1 MLNGIIKWSLQNRLI
16 VVAIAALLLV
26 WGSYVAFNLPV
37 DVFPDLNKPTITVL
51 TEANG
56 LAPEEVETQVSY
68 PIETVM
74 NGVPGV
80 SRVRSVS
87 GVGLSIVYVE
97 FEWGTDIYRNRQ
109 LVSEKITEARE
120 QLPEGVSP
128 FLAPISSIM
137 GEIMLVAVSSKDGT
151 TDPLELRT
159 LADWT
164 IRPRLLTITGVSQ
177 VIPIGG
183 GVKQYQALVS
193 PEKLRQFGVT
203 IEEISVALEK
213 SNINSTGG
221 FVDAQSQEYLVR
233 NLGRFYSIDEL
244 KQTVVAYRN
253 NTPIRLGDVAEVEFG
268 AKIKRG
274 EAGTNGKPAV
284 IISVQ
289 KQPGAS
295 TQDLTEKVD
304 EAVREL
310 QKTLPPDVEINPN
323 LFRQANFIN
332 ASIGNVTEALRDGA
346 ILVAIVL
353 FLFLLNFR
361 TTFITLT
368 AIPLSFIVT
377 FLILYA
383 FGISVNTMTLGGL
396 AVAIGE
402 LVDDAIVDIE
412 NIFRRL
418 GENRLLENPRPSL
431 EVVYH
436 ASLEVR
442 SSIIYATVI
451 VALVFIPLF
460 ALSGV
465 EGRLLAPLGLAYI
478 TALVASLVVS
488 LTVTPVLASYL
499 LPQMFKRKD
508 PKKNGPTAIKDEAE
522 DDPSI
527 LSKIWQRFRSSSAE
541 ENEDSFLVRW
551 LKKYDSRLLQWT
563 LRHPYKVIVGAA
575 LLFIVTMATLPFVGT
590 SFLPDFNE
598 GTLTVNVQAQPG
610 TSLAESNRIGQI
622 SEKLLLEV
630 PEVVSTGRRTGRAEL
645 DEHAEGVHY
654 TEIDV
659 DLKKSDRSRD
669 EILAAI
675 RDKLAV
681 IPGVSTNVGQPIS
694 HRLDHLQSGVRAQ
707 IAVKLFGDDLATLRS
722 KAEEIR
728 NTIQTVEG
736 ATDVS
741 VERQVLIPQ
750 VRFNVDRVKA
760 AQYGLQPG
768 EVTRTLETALNGRT
782 VSQAIDGARRY
793 DVVVRFDEASRNS
806 LDALQNVTIDTPQG
820 TQIPISAVATVE
832 NFPGPNQIL
841 REDTKRRIVIGAN
854 VAGRDLGSVVG
865 DIQSRVATQVQLPTG
880 YFLEYGGQFQASQ
893 EATRTLSLLSIFS
906 LVAIFFL
913 LIKALGDWRVALQ
926 VMINIPLALIG
937 AVWALHLSG
946 GVFSIAT
953 MVGFISLVGITSRN
967 GIMMISHYL
976 HLMKEEGEEFTEKM
990 IIRGSLERLVPVLM
1004 TALTA
1009 GLSLVPFILAAD
1021 APGKEILHPL
1031 AVVVLGGILTSTL
1044 LDQLVTPAVFYK
1056 FGKHSAERVIA
1067 ERDGVGG
1074 ESEWDNPE
1082 ASTPGTAGPFPTKPI
1097 LSE

>member
-1 MLNGIIKWSLQNRLI
+1 MNAIIKWALQNRLI

-56 LAPEEVETQVSY
+56 LAPEEVETQVSF

-120 QLPEGVSP
+120 QLPQGVSP

-137 GEIMLVAVSSKDGT
+137 GEIMLIAVSSKDGT

-164 IRPRLLTITGVSQ
+164 IRPRLLAITGVSQ

-183 GVKQYQALVS
+183 GVKQYQVLVS

-203 IEEISVALEK
+203 LEEVSVALEK

-253 NTPIRLGDVAEVEFG
+253 NTPIHLGDVADVQFG

-274 EAGTNGKPAV
+274 DAGTNGKPAV
-284 IISVQ
+284 IVSVQ

-295 TQDLTEKVD
+295 TLDLTEKVD

-310 QKTLPPDVEINPN
+310 QKNLPPDVEINPN
-323 LFRQANFIN
+323 LFRQANFIG

-418 GENRLLENPRPSL
+418 GENRLLENPRPTL
-431 EVVYH
+431 EVIYR

-478 TALVASLVVS
+478 TALIASLVVS

-499 LPQMFKRKD
+499 LPGFFKSRVKSRES
-508 PKKNGPTAIKDEAE
+508 NVDETPVAQNELDFQAGLE
-522 DDPSI
+522 DE
-527 LSKIWQRFRSSSAE
+527 SSATHDSRLATH
-541 ENEDSFLVRW
+541 DSFLVRW
-551 LKKYDSRLLQWT
+551 LKKYDSRLLHWT

-575 LLFIVTMATLPFVGT
+575 ILFIVTMATLPFVGT

-598 GTLTVNVQAQPG
+598 GTLTVNVLARPG

-659 DLKKSDRSRD
+659 DLKESDRTRD

-675 RDKLAV
+675 REKLALV
-681 IPGVSTNVGQPIS
+681 PGVSVNVGQPIS

-736 ATDVS
+736 AADIS
-741 VERQVLIPQ
+741 VESQVLIPQ
-750 VRFNVDRVKA
+750 VRFNVDRAKA
-760 AQYGLQPG
+760 AQYGLSPG
-768 EVTRTLETALNGRT
+768 EITQTLETALNGRT
-782 VSQAIDGARRY
+782 VSQAIDGSRRY

-806 LDALQNVTIDTPQG
+806 LDALRRVTVDTPQG
-820 TQIPISAVATVE
+820 TQIPISAVATIE
-832 NFPGPNQIL
+832 NLPGPNQIL
-841 REDTKRRIVIGAN
+841 RENTKRRIVIGAN

-865 DIQSRVATQVQLPTG
+865 DIQSRVAAQVQLPSG
-880 YFLEYGGQFQASQ
+880 YFVEYGGQFQATQ
-893 EATRTLSLLSIFS
+893 EATRTLSMLTIFS
-906 LVAIFFL
+906 LAAIFLL

-937 AVWALHLSG
+937 AVLALHLSG
-946 GVFSIAT
+946 GVLSIAT

-976 HLMKEEGEEFTEKM
+976 HLMREEGEDFTERM
-990 IIRGSLERLVPVLM
+990 IVRGSLERLVPVLM

-1009 GLSLVPFILAAD
+1009 GLSLVPFIFAAD

-1056 FGKHSAERVIA
+1056 FGRHSAERVII
-1067 ERDGVGG
+1067 EREKGINDTG
-1074 ESEWDNPE
+1074 EWDNVKK
-1082 ASTPGTAGPFPTKPI
+1082 SMG
-1097 LSE
+1097 

>member
-1 MLNGIIKWSLQNRLI
+1 MNAIIKWALQNRLI
-16 VVAIAALLLV
+16 VVAISALLLV
-26 WGSYVAFNLPV
+26 WGGYVAMNLPV

-87 GVGLSIVYVE
+87 GVGLSIVYIE
-97 FEWGTDIYRNRQ
+97 FDWGTDIYRNRQ

-120 QLPEGVSP
+120 QLPPGVSP

-137 GEIMLVAVSSKDGT
+137 GEIMLISVSSKTGA

-193 PEKLRQFGVT
+193 PEKLKQFGVT
-203 IEEISVALEK
+203 IEEVSTALEK
-213 SNINSTGG
+213 SNANSTGG

-233 NLGRFYSIDEL
+233 NLGRFYTIDEL
-244 KQTVVAYRN
+244 KQTVVAFRN
-253 NTPIRLGDVAEVEFG
+253 NTAIKLGDVASIEFG
-268 AKIKRG
+268 ARIKR
-274 EAGTNGKPAV
+274 V
-284 IISVQ
+284 SVQ

-295 TQDLTEKVD
+295 TLDLTEKVD
-304 EAVREL
+304 EAVKEL
-310 QKTLPPDVEINPN
+310 QATLPPDVEINSR
-323 LFRQANFIN
+323 LFRQASFIDN
-332 ASIGNVTEALRDGA
+332 SITNVTEALRDGA

-368 AIPLSFIVT
+368 AIPLSFVVT
-377 FLILYA
+377 FLVLWA
-383 FGISVNTMTLGGL
+383 FGISINTMTLGGL

-402 LVDDAIVDIE
+402 LVDDAIVDVE
-412 NIFRRL
+412 NVFRRL
-418 GENRLLENPRPSL
+418 RENRHSANPRPSL
-431 EVVYH
+431 EVIYH
-436 ASLEVR
+436 ASLEIR
-442 SSIIYATVI
+442 SSIVYATII
-451 VALVFIPLF
+451 VALVFMPLF
-460 ALSGV
+460 MLTGV

-478 TALVASLVVS
+478 TALVASLFVS

-499 LPQMFKRKD
+499 LPKMKAMKEEKD
-508 PKKNGPTAIKDEAE
+508 G
-522 DDPSI
+522 
-527 LSKIWQRFRSSSAE
+527 F
-541 ENEDSFLVRW
+541 FVRW
-551 LKKYDSRLLQWT
+551 LKKYDERLLHWT
-563 LRHPYKVIVGAA
+563 LRHPYKIMVGAA
-575 LLFIVTMATLPFVGT
+575 LLFVLTMATLPFVGT
-590 SFLPDFNE
+590 SFLPEFNE
-598 GTLTVNVQAQPG
+598 GTLTVNVQANPG

-622 SEKLLLEV
+622 SEKLILEV
-630 PEVVSTGRRTGRAEL
+630 PEVISTGRRTGRAEL

-659 DLKKSDRSRD
+659 DLKPSDRSRE
-669 EILAAI
+669 EILASI
-675 RDKLAV
+675 REKLSV
-681 IPGVSTNVGQPIS
+681 VPGVTTNVGQPIS

-728 NTIQTVEG
+728 NAINTVEG

-741 VERQVLIPQ
+741 IERQVLIPQ
-750 VRFNVDRVKA
+750 IRFNVDRARA

-768 EVTRTLETALNGRT
+768 EIARTLETALNGRT
-782 VSQAIDGARRY
+782 VSQAIEGARRY
-793 DVVVRFDEASRNS
+793 DVVVRFDDASRSS
-806 LDALQNVTIDTPQG
+806 LDALKNVTIDTPQG
-820 TQIPISAVATVE
+820 TQIPVSAVAAIE
-832 NFPGPNQIL
+832 NLPGPNQIL
-841 REDTKRRIVIGAN
+841 RENTKRRIVIGAN

-865 DIQSRVATQVQLPTG
+865 DIQQTIAAQVKLPEG
-880 YFLEYGGQFQASQ
+880 YFVEYGGQFQASQ
-893 EATRTLSLLSIFS
+893 EATRTLSTLTLFS

-913 LIKALGDWRVALQ
+913 LIKALGDWRSALQ

-937 AVWALHLSG
+937 AVIAMLLTG

-953 MVGFISLVGITSRN
+953 LVGFISLVGITSRN

-976 HLMKEEGEEFTEKM
+976 HLMREEGEDFTEAM
-990 IIRGSLERLVPVLM
+990 IIRGSLERLVPVMM

-1009 GLSLVPFILAAD
+1009 GLSLLPLAIAAD

-1044 LDQLVTPAVFYK
+1044 LDQIVTPAVFYK
-1056 FGKHSAERVIA
+1056 FGRPSAERIIA
-1067 ERDGVGG
+1067 EREGLAEGR
-1074 ESEWDNPE
+1074 SEWGAPE
-1082 ASTPGTAGPFPTKPI
+1082 TENARNADAPPFSPNAPKPA
-1097 LSE
+1097 LSD